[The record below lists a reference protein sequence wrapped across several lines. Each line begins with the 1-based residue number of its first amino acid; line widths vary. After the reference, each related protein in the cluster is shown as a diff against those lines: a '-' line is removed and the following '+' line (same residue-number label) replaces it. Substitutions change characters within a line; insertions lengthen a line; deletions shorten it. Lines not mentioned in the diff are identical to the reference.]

1 MLQFVRTIPIRIVSQ
16 KALSEKQGFL
26 FSVAAGFSKP
36 LDPLTGFTASLPL
49 VDQWLNDLKKYLEF
63 SEHAENFFEVAREF
77 LQKKAATD
85 GAVLESL
92 SFLEERGWQIVW
104 HPGMTAGHCHI
115 SHSYLID
122 LFFNEGYG
130 LYSLRTS
137 WHSVS
142 GIWPAVSSEEAQIV
156 EEFIKLSSTMSESEL
171 QTASDKFFSI
181 AHRDYKLVSLEL
193 MNCATKTKWCR
204 FDI

>member
-36 LDPLTGFTASLPL
+36 LDPITGFTANLLL

-63 SEHAENFFEVAREF
+63 SEHAENFFEIAREF
-77 LQKKAATD
+77 LQKKAATN

-92 SFLEERGWQIVW
+92 VFKEKRGWQLNW
-104 HPGMTAGHCHI
+104 DPQMLSGHCDV
-115 SHSYLID
+115 SHSYLMD
-122 LFFNEGYG
+122 LFFDEGYG
-130 LYSLRTS
+130 LYSLRIS
-137 WHSVS
+137 WRSVS
-142 GIWPAVSSEEAQIV
+142 GIWPDVSSENTKIV

-171 QTASDKFFSI
+171 QVHAQKFLSI
-181 AHRDYKLVSLEL
+181 THREYKLVSLEL
-193 MNCATKTKWCR
+193 LNCATQTKWCR
-204 FDI
+204 YAT